1 MQPNGRYQMPNQ
13 KHFEI
18 IKQGVEE
25 WNKWR
30 DENPEIEPDLSDVDL
45 RDWKLNNAN
54 LSDTDL
60 RRSNLRN
67 TDFRGANLVRADL
80 RAANINKAGF
90 NLAKMREANF
100 SEAYIRESDLSE
112 ADLKR
117 AYFIR
122 ADLVRVDLWETDL
135 SKADFRWAYLIGT
148 DLKQANLARADLRW
162 AHLSE
167 SNLSEANLSNANLI
181 KASII
186 KTNLHHTNLQGV
198 SMAWTNFGD
207 VDLSLT
213 KELYTAQHFG
223 PSSIGIDTIMRSD
236 GKIPETFL
244 RESGVSDNIIQN
256 IALLTEKGLSHKN
269 CFISHAAKDLEFAEK
284 LYTDLQNKG
293 VRCWMAPD
301 DMKIGDQTWGSI
313 YHYIRMRDSVL
324 IILSGD
330 SVSSDWIES
339 EVNAALTEENKR
351 KKPIFFPIRVDAA
364 VLGSDQAWAEYIN
377 KTRNLCD
384 FSNWKE
390 HDAYQ
395 QAFDKL
401 LDDLKISD

>member
-1 MQPNGRYQMPNQ
+1 MPNE

-18 IKQGVEE
+18 VQQGVEE

-30 DENPEIEPDLSDVDL
+30 EENPEIEPDLSDIDL
-45 RDWKLNNAN
+45 SDMKLNNAN

-60 RRSNLRN
+60 RRSILRN

-80 RAANINKAGF
+80 RAVNINKASF
-90 NLAKMREANF
+90 NLAKLREANF

-122 ADLVRVDLWETDL
+122 SDLVRVDLWETDL
-135 SKADFRWAYLIGT
+135 TKADFRWAYLIGT
-148 DLKQANLARADLRW
+148 DLRQANLTRADLRW

-167 SNLSEANLSNANLI
+167 SNLSEANLNKANLI

-186 KTNLHHTNLQGV
+186 KTNLYHSNLKEV
-198 SMAWTNFGD
+198 LLAWTHFGD

-213 KELYTAQHFG
+213 EELYTARHFG

-244 RESGVSDNIIQN
+244 RETGVSDNIIQN
-256 IALLTEKGLSHKN
+256 MALLTEKGLSHQS
-269 CFISHAAKDLEFAEK
+269 CFISHSSKDSEFAEK
-284 LYTDLQNKG
+284 LYTDLQNRG
-293 VRCWMAPD
+293 VRCWFASE
-301 DMKIGDQTWGSI
+301 DMKLGKKTWDSI
-313 YHYIRMRDSVL
+313 YHYIRMRDKIL
-324 IILSGD
+324 LILSED
-330 SVSSDWIES
+330 SIPSDWVED

-351 KKPIFFPIRVDAA
+351 KKPIFLPIRVDSA
-364 VLGSDQAWAEYIN
+364 VLDSDLAWAEYIN
-377 KTRNLCD
+377 KTRNICD
-384 FSNWKE
+384 FSNWKD
-390 HDAYQ
+390 HDAYH
-395 QAFDKL
+395 QALENL
-401 LDDLKISD
+401 LDDIRIAG

>member
-1 MQPNGRYQMPNQ
+1 MPDQ

-30 DENPEIEPDLSDVDL
+30 NENPEIEPDLSDVDL
-45 RDWKLNNAN
+45 SDFKLNNAN

-60 RRSNLRN
+60 RRSVLKN

-80 RAANINKAGF
+80 RAANIHKAGF
-90 NLAKMREANF
+90 NLAKLREANF

-135 SKADFRWAYLIGT
+135 AKADFRWAYLIGT
-148 DLKQANLARADLRW
+148 DLKQANLAQADLRW

-186 KTNLHHTNLQGV
+186 KTNLHHTNFQAV
-198 SMAWTNFGD
+198 SMAWTHFGD

-213 KELYTAQHFG
+213 EELYTALHFG

-244 RESGVSDNIIQN
+244 REAGVADNIIQN
-256 IALLTEKGLSHKN
+256 IALLTEKGLTHQN
-269 CFISHAAKDLEFAEK
+269 CFISCAAKDFEFAEK

-293 VRCWMAPD
+293 VRCWYASE
-301 DMKIGDQTWGSI
+301 DMKIGDKTWDSI
-313 YHYIRMRDSVL
+313 YHYIRMRDRVL
-324 IILSGD
+324 IILSED
-330 SVSSDWIES
+330 SIASDWIEN
-339 EVNAALTEENKR
+339 EVNAALAEENKR

-364 VLGSDQAWAEYIN
+364 VLDNDQAWAEYIN
-377 KTRNLCD
+377 KTRNICN
-384 FSNWKE
+384 FSDWKN
-390 HDAYQ
+390 HDDYH